1 MPRFEPFAGLRYAP
15 DRVRLDDVVA
25 PPYDV
30 ISPDEQAALERRSPY
45 NVVRIELPRALEG
58 ANRYQ
63 AAARCLGEWRQSGIL
78 VRDPAPAF
86 YGYAMFFADEAG
98 RPRQTL
104 GVIGALGL
112 KAPGRTG
119 GILPHEQTMPKPK
132 GDRLEL
138 LRACRANT
146 SPIWGL
152 SLTAGLSALCRPSG
166 KDVATCTDLDG
177 VVHQSWPIT
186 DPATVEAVASAVWS
200 SPVVI
205 ADGHHR
211 FETALAYQ
219 AERRAEPDAGP
230 GPHDLVMAL
239 VVELAEDQL
248 TVRPIHR
255 LVSGLPEG
263 FDLVAALATWF
274 EVSPAPPPD
283 ASTGEL
289 LSAAGALGLVTP
301 QGAWMLRPRP
311 ALDEAVETDLD
322 SSRAEVALASLPAH
336 EVAYQHGW
344 DLAAAA
350 VAKGEAQAAL
360 LLRPATV
367 GQIAATGHGGA
378 RMPPKTTFFWPKP
391 RTGVVLRE
399 V

>member
-1 MPRFEPFAGLRYAP
+1 VPRFEPFAGLRYAAE
-15 DRVRLDDVVA
+15 RVRLDDVVA

-45 NVVRIELPRALEG
+45 NVVRIELPRALDG
-58 ANRYQ
+58 ADRYR
-63 AAARCLGEWRQSGIL
+63 AAARYLDEWRQSGIL

-104 GVIGALGL
+104 GVVGALGL
-112 KAPGRTG
+112 EPPGR
-119 GILPHEQTMPKPK
+119 GILPHELTMPKPK

-152 SLTAGLSALCRPSG
+152 SLTTDLSALCRPG
-166 KDVATCTDLDG
+166 RQDVATCTDLDG
-177 VVHQSWPIT
+177 VVHQSWPIA
-186 DPATVEAVASAVWS
+186 DPATIEAVASAVSS

-230 GPHDLVMAL
+230 GPYDLVMAL

-274 EVSPAPPPD
+274 EVSPAPGPD
-283 ASTGEL
+283 ATTGDR

-311 ALDEAVETDLD
+311 VLNEAVDTGLD

-336 EVAYQHGW
+336 EVTYQHGW
-344 DLAAAA
+344 DLAVAA
-350 VAKGEAQAAL
+350 VTKGEAQAAV

-367 GQIAATGHGGA
+367 RQIAATGHGGA

-399 V
+399 VS

>member
-1 MPRFEPFAGLRYAP
+1 VPRFEPFAGLRYAP

-45 NVVRIELPRALEG
+45 NVVRIELPRPDDG
-58 ANRYQ
+58 AGRYR
-63 AAARCLGEWRQSGIL
+63 AAARHLAEWRESGIL
-78 VRDPAPAF
+78 VRDAAPAF

-98 RPRQTL
+98 RPRQTV
-104 GVIGALGL
+104 GVIGALAL
-112 KAPGRTG
+112 DPPGPAG

-152 SLTAGLSALCRPSG
+152 SLTPGLSERCRPG
-166 KDVATCTDLDG
+166 QEPVASCTDLDG
-177 VVHQSWPIT
+177 VVHRSWPIT
-186 DPATVEAVASAVWS
+186 DAATVEAVSSAVAW

-211 FETALAYQ
+211 FETALAYR
-219 AERRAEPDAGP
+219 AERRAEVGA

-255 LVSGLPEG
+255 LIAGLPEG
-263 FDLVAALATWF
+263 FDLAAALDPWF
-274 EVSPAPPPD
+274 EASPADPPD
-283 ASTGEL
+283 ATIGDRLE
-289 LSAAGALGLVTP
+289 AAGGMGLVTP
-301 QGAWMLRPRP
+301 QGTWVLRPRP
-311 ALDEAVETDLD
+311 ELEAAIDTDLD
-322 SSRAEVALASLPAH
+322 SSRAEAALASLPAP
-336 EVAYQHGW
+336 EVTYQHGW

-367 GQIAATGHGGA
+367 SQIAATGHGGA

-391 RTGVVLRE
+391 RTGIVLRE